1 MIPRRDMML
10 KCVEISFNWC
20 SKSFLLL
27 RQNQK
32 MMEKI
37 HVHVFSF
44 ISA

>member
-1 MIPRRDMML
+1 MIPRRDIML
-10 KCVEISFNWC
+10 KCVKIS
-20 SKSFLLL
+20 SIGARKTFLLL